1 MRKRYYR
8 TGGYIGGVCEGFG
21 IYFDIDPFIIRLLF
35 IVLTTLCGGIAI
47 IYLLIMLFSDEYEL

>member
-21 IYFDIDPFIIRLLF
+21 IYLDIDPFIIRLLF
-35 IVLTTLCGGIAI
+35 IALFPLWGGIAI

>member
-8 TGGYIGGVCEGFG
+8 TGGYIGGVCEGLG
-21 IYFDIDPFIIRLLF
+21 IYLDIDPFIIRLLF
-35 IVLTTLCGGIAI
+35 IVLFPLWGGIAI

>member
-1 MRKRYYR
+1 MKRYYR

-21 IYFDIDPFIIRLLF
+21 IYLDIDPFIIRLLF
-35 IVLTTLCGGIAI
+35 ITIFPLWGGIAI

>member
-35 IVLTTLCGGIAI
+35 IVLTTLWGATAI

>member
-8 TGGYIGGVCEGFG
+8 TGGYIGGVCEGLG
-21 IYFDIDPFIIRLLF
+21 IYLDIDPFIIRLLF
-35 IVLTTLCGGIAI
+35 IVLFPLWGDIAI

>member
-8 TGGYIGGVCEGFG
+8 TGGYIGGVCEGLG
-21 IYFDIDPFIIRLLF
+21 IYLDIDPFIIRLLF
-35 IVLTTLCGGIAI
+35 IILFPLWGGTAI

>member
-21 IYFDIDPFIIRLLF
+21 IYLDIDPFIIRLLF
-35 IVLTTLCGGIAI
+35 IILFPLWGGISI